1 MTPSPEAFEIKPL
14 EWRWD
19 EARHEYEA
27 ETAVG
32 SYTANLR
39 GDGFWSVRFYPC
51 KGQCVSVA
59 KVEHDDDD
67 QFAFKPKRVAEEH
80 HRKRLLEALTPSEAL
95 HICRKERDEA
105 REEVARLVKQQVA
118 LLEAPGKDSVEL
130 VEVRSLLSQSKGEV
144 ERLKIAVDLKQQP
157 SENGPEDFVLVMR
170 SAVMD
175 RLQKLRELE
184 AAMLHYPPA
193 PDDQS
198 LEYSDPPTRWK
209 CNQCGRPIPE
219 GVNGCYN
226 PYTGDDDCD
235 GSPINESGL
244 TPWEAALL
252 PSTPTPDTEAK

>member
-95 HICRKERDEA
+95 RTCRKERDEA
-105 REEVARLVKQQVA
+105 REA
-118 LLEAPGKDSVEL
+118 LE
-130 VEVRSLLSQSKGEV
+130 QW
-144 ERLKIAVDLKQQP
+144 
-157 SENGPEDFVLVMR
+157 
-170 SAVMD
+170 
-175 RLQKLRELE
+175 
-184 AAMLHYPPA
+184 MLHV
-193 PDDQS
+193 Q
-198 LEYSDPPTRWK
+198 TRSRAEW
-209 CNQCGRPIPE
+209 NM
-219 GVNGCYN
+219 
-226 PYTGDDDCD
+226 
-235 GSPINESGL
+235 
-244 TPWEAALL
+244 ALRMTRNVL
-252 PSTPTPDTEAK
+252 DKEQQ